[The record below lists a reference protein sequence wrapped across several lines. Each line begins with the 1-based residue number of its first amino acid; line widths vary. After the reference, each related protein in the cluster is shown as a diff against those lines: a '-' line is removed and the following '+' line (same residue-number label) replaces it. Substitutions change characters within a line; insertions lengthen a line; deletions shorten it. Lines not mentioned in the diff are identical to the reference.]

1 MQLPEMILF
10 DYGHTLLYEPDIDF
24 LRGHQALFPHIVRN
38 PRNLT
43 AEQIHAFDMEVFAK
57 YDLCRKQGFEVH
69 EHQMLNLTYDTL
81 KIGFDISKTE
91 VESILWN
98 NACPGAVMPHV
109 EEMLEDLHRRG
120 IRTAVISNLAWST
133 KALTERINRLL
144 PNNHFEFIIASSE
157 YGIRKPSTALFEL
170 ALHKAGLTAD
180 SVWHCGDSVHSDVFG
195 AYGAGIFPVLYE
207 NETIDSP
214 WKEQNR
220 TFDAGIEYLHIHD
233 WTELSNILDTVEKY
247 TEA

>member
-1 MQLPEMILF
+1 MTKNAQLIL
-10 DYGHTLLYEPDIDF
+10 DIIAHSSD
-24 LRGHQALFPHIVRN
+24 H
-38 PRNLT
+38 LT
-43 AEQIHAFDMEVFAK
+43 AEQIHAFDMEVFSR
-57 YDLCRKQGFEVH
+57 YDSCRARGFEVH

-98 NACPGAVMPHV
+98 SASAGARMPGV

-120 IRTAVISNLAWST
+120 IRTGVISNLAWST

-180 SVWHCGDSVHSDVFG
+180 SVWHCGDSMHSDVRG

-207 NETIDSP
+207 NEEIESP
-214 WKEQNR
+214 WKEENKV
-220 TFDAGIEYLHIHD
+220 AILGIEYLHIHD
-233 WTELSNILDTVEKY
+233 WSELTSALDALAKY
-247 TEA
+247 DD